1 MKHYIKNLLKYINIS
16 NGYYIEVG
24 ANNGI
29 DQSYTYE
36 LEKIGWRGL
45 LIEPSEKSFRE
56 CINNRSDE
64 NKFYNCALVAHE
76 SITAIKGDFDG
87 HPMSS
92 IEGKRLNREGQV
104 IVPARTLN
112 SILEELEIDKIDLL
126 SLDVEGYEAEVL
138 RGFDLKKYKPKFIV
152 VEINSTVT
160 DEVKELLRD
169 YKIVTNL
176 TKYNKEQYPLWDE
189 THNDYL
195 YELES

>member
-1 MKHYIKNLLKYINIS
+1 MQFYVNNLLKYIDLQT
-16 NGYYIEVG
+16 GFYIEVG
-24 ANNGI
+24 ANDGI

-36 LEKIGWRGL
+36 LEKMGWKGL
-45 LIEPSEKSFRE
+45 LIEPSRKAFKN
-56 CINNRSDE
+56 CIINRSEE
-64 NKFYNCALVAHE
+64 NEFYNCALVGYDG
-76 SITAIKGDFDG
+76 ITAIRGDFDG

-92 IEGKRLNREGQV
+92 IGGKRLNRKEQI

-112 SILEELEIDKIDLL
+112 SILGELEIEKIDLF
-126 SLDVEGYEAEVL
+126 SLDVEGFEAEVL

-152 VEINSTVT
+152 IEINSVVA
-160 DEVKELLRD
+160 DEVGELLRD

-176 TKYNKEQYPLWDE
+176 TGYNKEQYPQWDG

>member
-1 MKHYIKNLLKYINIS
+1 MQFYVNNLLKYINLQT
-16 NGYYIEVG
+16 GFYIEVG
-24 ANNGI
+24 ANDGI

-36 LEKIGWRGL
+36 LEKMGWKGL
-45 LIEPSEKSFRE
+45 LIEPSRKAFKN
-56 CINNRSDE
+56 CIINRSEE
-64 NKFYNCALVAHE
+64 NEFYNCALVGYE
-76 SITAIKGDFDG
+76 GITAIRGDFDG

-92 IEGKRLNREGQV
+92 IGGKRLNRKEQI

-112 SILEELEIDKIDLL
+112 SILGELEIEKIDLF
-126 SLDVEGYEAEVL
+126 SLDVEGFEAEVL

-152 VEINSTVT
+152 IEINSVVA
-160 DEVKELLRD
+160 DEVGELLRD

-176 TKYNKEQYPLWDE
+176 TGYNKEQYPQWDG

>member
-1 MKHYIKNLLKYINIS
+1 MEHYVEEFLKYIDS
-16 NGYYIEVG
+16 QTGFYIEVG
-24 ANNGI
+24 ANDGI
-29 DQSYTYE
+29 SQSYTHE

-45 LIEPSEKSFRE
+45 LIEPSRVAFKN
-56 CINNRSDE
+56 CIINRSNE
-64 NKFYNCALVAHE
+64 NEFYNCALVAHDG
-76 SITAIKGDFDG
+76 ITAIKGDFDG

-92 IEGKRLNREGQV
+92 IGGKRLGRERQV

-126 SLDVEGYEAEVL
+126 SLDVEGYEAEAL
-138 RGFDLKKYKPKFIV
+138 KGFDLKKYKPKLIV
-152 VEINSTVT
+152 IEINFTVA
-160 DEVKELLRD
+160 DKIEELLRD

-176 TKYNKEQYPLWDE
+176 TGYNKEQYPQWDG